1 MQKKP
6 RGAVLSLRLPASVD
20 AKLAEKAESVGMTR
34 GAYAR
39 LLIIEALTD
48 TDRVRLHDE
57 IGSVRRKVELLQ
69 RNLEVAVTAL
79 LVDAGKADLKEA
91 EGFVRERLAK

>member
-1 MQKKP
+1 MQKKR

-20 AKLAEKAESVGMTR
+20 AKLAEKAELVGMTR
-34 GAYAR
+34 GVYAR

-48 TDRVRLHDE
+48 TDGVRLHDE
-57 IGSVRRKVELLQ
+57 IGTVRRKVELLQ
-69 RNLEVAVTAL
+69 RNLEVALTAL

>member
-1 MQKKP
+1 MQKKR

-20 AKLAEKAESVGMTR
+20 AKLTEKAELVGMTR
-34 GAYAR
+34 GVYAR

-48 TDRVRLHDE
+48 TERVRLHDE
-57 IGSVRRKVELLQ
+57 IGSVRLKLELLQ
-69 RNLEVAVTAL
+69 RNLEVSVTAL

-91 EGFVRERLAK
+91 EGFVRERLTK

>member
-1 MQKKP
+1 MQKKR

-20 AKLAEKAESVGMTR
+20 AKLTEKAESVGMTR
-34 GAYAR
+34 GVYGR
-39 LLIIEALTD
+39 LLIIEAVTD

-57 IGSVRRKVELLQ
+57 LTTVRRKLELLQ

-79 LVDAGKADLKEA
+79 LVDAGKADPNEA